1 MAVLPFRLSHLA
13 LETFGKYVSNLIVDL
28 VSISQDT
35 QIEDFSSK
43 YLEPTCGILEELI
56 LHTVPSTLANE
67 VTEKL
72 LTHVLHTYNHLVWR
86 ERLFLVIHKQQ
97 TSWYEE
103 VVVHIA
109 CAIFHPC
116 TTVFE
121 YNRKCIGIAFIP
133 FEIQF
138 MNRYLDKVLRKVK
151 NIKVIRVSVG
161 KFDTKVIFDRVL
173 SSESLEEF
181 SSHFTSDDTLKML
194 SKSCKHLKH
203 LDVSD
208 SSITDQSVEDILNFK
223 NLKSLKINNTKL
235 STEAITRIL
244 KEGAITSAKLPLELL
259 KSRLT
264 PTQIEFLPEC
274 FPNLVSLEIAVIEDC
289 SLTPLKTLK
298 RLKSLSICQSSPI
311 GTSNFKFSSLKELL
325 CEIGTQLRSFSIQE
339 VHNTDL
345 KFIIESCPNLQ
356 YINLHFKNSD
366 HLGFSEGFTA
376 FEYSEISPLPE
387 FLSIHYCDLT
397 AYNLEFIK
405 YFVSRLVNVRE
416 VRISLFKRRHDP
428 LVKFV
433 LEKMLQGAIQ
443 TLHINRNKIR
453 ISGQFG
459 VINSVSGSTFIV
471 KIQELECI
479 MGRVCSGL
487 HIDSNW
493 QR

>member
-13 LETFGKYVSNLIVDL
+13 LDVFGKYVSSLIVDL
-28 VSISQDT
+28 VTLSQDT
-35 QIEDFSSK
+35 NIKDFGSE
-43 YLEPTCGILEELI
+43 YLQPTCDVLEELI
-56 LHTVPSTLANE
+56 QHTVPSTLANE

-86 ERLFLVIHKQQ
+86 ERLFLVLHKQQ

-103 VVVHIA
+103 IVVQIA
-109 CAIFHPC
+109 CATFHPS

-121 YNRKCIGIAFIP
+121 YNKRCIGIAFTP

-161 KFDTKVIFDRVL
+161 KFNTKIIFDCVL

-181 SSHFTSDDTLKML
+181 SSHFSSDDTLKML

-208 SSITDQSVEDILNFK
+208 SSVTDDSVEEILNFK

-235 STEAITRIL
+235 SSEAVTKIL
-244 KEGAITSAKLPLELL
+244 KEGTNTSSKLPLELL
-259 KSRLT
+259 KSPLT
-264 PTQIEFLPEC
+264 PSQIQLLPEC

-289 SLTPLKTLK
+289 SLTPLKYLK
-298 RLKSLSICQSSPI
+298 KLKSLSICQNSPI
-311 GTSNFKFSSLKELL
+311 GTSNFKFSSAKDLL
-325 CEIGTQLRSFSIQE
+325 LEIGSQLRNLSIQE
-339 VHNTDL
+339 VSNTDL
-345 KFIIESCPNLQ
+345 KFIGETCPNLKC
-356 YINLHFKNSD
+356 ISLHFKNSD
-366 HLGFSEGFTA
+366 RLGFLEGFSA

-387 FLSIHYCDLT
+387 FPSVHYCDLT

-405 YFVSRLVNVRE
+405 YFVSRLVNVKE

-459 VINSVSGSTFIV
+459 VINSVNGSTLIV

-493 QR
+493 QL

>member
-13 LETFGKYVSNLIVDL
+13 LEVFGKYVSNLIVDL
-28 VSISQDT
+28 VTLSQDANV
-35 QIEDFSSK
+35 EDFDSK
-43 YLEPTCGILEELI
+43 YLQPTCDILEELI
-56 LHTVPSTLANE
+56 HHTVPSTLANE

-72 LTHVLHTYNHLVWR
+72 LTHVLRTYNHLVWR

-103 VVVHIA
+103 IVVHIA
-109 CAIFHPC
+109 SATFHPC

-121 YNRKCIGIAFIP
+121 YNKRCIGIAFTP

-138 MNRYLDKVLRKVK
+138 MNRYLDKVFRKVK

-161 KFDTKVIFDRVL
+161 KFDTKIIFDRVL
-173 SSESLEEF
+173 STQSLDEF
-181 SSHFTSDDTLKML
+181 SSHFSSDDTLKVL
-194 SKSCKHLKH
+194 SQSCKHLKH

-208 SSITDQSVEDILNFK
+208 SKVTDQSVEDILNFK

-235 STEAITRIL
+235 SPEAVTKIL
-244 KEGAITSAKLPLELL
+244 KGVNTHSKLPLELL
-259 KSRLT
+259 KSPLT
-264 PTQIEFLPEC
+264 PTQIELLPEC
-274 FPNLVSLEIAVIEDC
+274 FPNLVSLEISVSENC
-289 SLTPLKTLK
+289 SLAS
-298 RLKSLSICQSSPI
+298 LKSLKKLQSLSISQNSPI
-311 GTSNFKFSSLKELL
+311 GTSNFNFSSAKELL
-325 CEIGTQLRSFSIQE
+325 SEIGSRLRNLSIQE

-345 KFIIESCPNLQ
+345 KFIAKSCPNIQCISL
-356 YINLHFKNSD
+356 NFKNSD
-366 HLGFSEGFTA
+366 RMGFQEGLNV

-387 FLSIHYCDLT
+387 FPSVQYCDLT

-405 YFVSRLVNVRE
+405 YFVSRLVNVKE

-433 LEKMLQGAIQ
+433 VDKMLQGAIQ

-459 VINSVSGSTFIV
+459 VINSVNGSTFIV

-479 MGRVCSGL
+479 MRRVCSGL
-487 HIDSNW
+487 HIDCNW
-493 QR
+493 QL